1 VQARW
6 ELPCSLCGQAYGAAI
21 QCAAARLCTAA
32 FHPLCARAAD
42 LHMAAVPDYSASS
55 SVSEPDDGA
64 AEGHGEPG
72 AAGAAADG
80 TARAAEAAVAAGGG
94 GGAGGEGAGRARAD
108 AGRPRRR
115 RPARCGTTLADGW
128 RLVCY
133 CARNTAAA
141 GPAGAAHAA
150 ATAAAARECAGAS
163 ARPSSAAEPPVGSP
177 NAEPGGARRAGGCEG
192 GCARTR
198 AFDHGLRRGERAPE
212 ALAAALAKRAFVR
225 SVPYLV
231 SGTRGATPL
240 PSRCYCVVADDAAEA
255 QTLGEGGGG
264 AASDPAPAAAAGA
277 TRAAL
282 RLAEVPEPWASGAG
296 GGAAARAWPAARGLQ
311 ALLGPPGTSGGRQ
324 GNSTGGPPVLSLAQR
339 MAAMRRTLAR
349 RVTCGAHLVTATRAA
364 VLLLRVH
371 GARGRCS
378 VLQAGTPT
386 WRDAAARRQWE
397 PLSCPDAAQRRQR
410 PPLHMGAIV
419 VGARALPRAP
429 VHG

>member
-1 VQARW
+1 VACAPQPRSPARQPAHALAPRRVQARW

-42 LHMAAVPDYSASS
+42 LHMAPVPDYSASS
-55 SVSEPDDGA
+55 SESEPDDDA
-64 AEGHGEPG
+64 AEGRGESA
-72 AAGAAADG
+72 AAGARAGGAPC
-80 TARAAEAAVAAGGG
+80 AAEAAVAGGG
-94 GGAGGEGAGRARAD
+94 VEGASRARAD

-133 CARNTAAA
+133 CARHTAAA

-163 ARPSSAAEPPVGSP
+163 ARPSPAAEVPVGSP
-177 NAEPGGARRAGGCEG
+177 DAEPGGARRASGCEG

-231 SGTRGATPL
+231 SGAGGATPP
-240 PSRCYCVVADDAAEA
+240 PSRCYRVVADDASEA
-255 QTLGEGGGG
+255 LEEGGSG

-282 RLAEVPEPWASGAG
+282 RLAEVPGTWASGAG
-296 GGAAARAWPAARGLQ
+296 GGAAARAWPAARGVQ
-311 ALLGPPGTSGGRQ
+311 ALLGPSGAA
-324 GNSTGGPPVLSLAQR
+324 GGSLVLSLAQR

-349 RVTCGAHLVTATRAA
+349 RVTCGARPVTAAQAA
-364 VLLLRVH
+364 VHGRPGCCAPVACSWHLRLLQH
-371 GARGRCS
+371 GARKN
-378 VLQAGTPT
+378 
-386 WRDAAARRQWE
+386 
-397 PLSCPDAAQRRQR
+397 
-410 PPLHMGAIV
+410 
-419 VGARALPRAP
+419 PR
-429 VHG
+429 